1 MAAGAAAPVPMGD
14 RVRLAVEKL
23 AQTSDAGDLIS
34 VTEEAELS
42 PPKSTS
48 DAILS
53 NWTTLQI
60 LAYIHAGDLMSAKFL
75 CKRIPAAKIEKY
87 PSIAAAS
94 EAARQ
99 LAFRCVLRRRW
110 RCHAWCSYAPTAF
123 DDLQ

>member
-60 LAYIHAGDLMSAKFL
+60 LAYIHAGDL
-75 CKRIPAAKIEKY
+75 
-87 PSIAAAS
+87 
-94 EAARQ
+94 
-99 LAFRCVLRRRW
+99 
-110 RCHAWCSYAPTAF
+110 
-123 DDLQ
+123 